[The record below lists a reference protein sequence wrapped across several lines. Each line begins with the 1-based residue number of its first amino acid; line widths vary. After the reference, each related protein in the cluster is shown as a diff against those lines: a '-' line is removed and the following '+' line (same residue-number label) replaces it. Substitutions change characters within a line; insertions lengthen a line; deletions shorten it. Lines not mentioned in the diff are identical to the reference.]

1 MTGETTM
8 PDPQN
13 AAVIVE
19 RRDDIAILTINTPK
33 RRNAMT
39 EQGRALLL
47 EHLQALA
54 VDASVRAI
62 VFTGAEGH
70 FCAGAD
76 VGNMQ
81 KRPATFIGQRQSN
94 GQVTHPIVKLIF
106 GGPKP
111 CVAAVEGICFG
122 MGVSLAAA
130 CDYVV
135 TATNARYCVAQ
146 LRVGL
151 APDVGI
157 LWTLPRRIGEG
168 RARELL
174 LMAKEIDAPTALSWG
189 LANEMTEPGK
199 TLDAAIAAARQLGAI
214 PPISMALVRGAL
226 ANSCNSLDETL
237 RTELAIQPTVQRSRD
252 HKEAV
257 AAFVE
262 KRRPVFTGE

>member
-1 MTGETTM
+1 MNTDA
-8 PDPQN
+8 P
-13 AAVIVE
+13 VFIE
-19 RRDDIAILTINTPK
+19 RRDDIAIVTINTPK
-33 RRNAMT
+33 RRNALT
-39 EQGRALLL
+39 EEGRALLL
-47 EHLQALA
+47 DHLQE
-54 VDASVRAI
+54 ASRDSAVRA
-62 VFTGAEGH
+62 VVLTGTGGH

-81 KRPATFIGQRQSN
+81 KRPATFIEQRHSN

-111 CVAAVEGICFG
+111 CVAAIEGVCFG

-135 TATNARYCVAQ
+135 TSTNARYCVAQ

-174 LMAKEIDAPTALSWG
+174 LMAKEIDAPTALSWS

-199 TLDAAIAAARQLGAI
+199 TLDAAIAAARQLTAI
-214 PPISMALVRGAL
+214 PPISLALVRGAL
-226 ANSCNSLDETL
+226 ASSCNSLDETL
-237 RTELAIQPTVQRSRD
+237 RTELAIQPVVQRSYD

-262 KRRPVFTGE
+262 KRKPVFRGE